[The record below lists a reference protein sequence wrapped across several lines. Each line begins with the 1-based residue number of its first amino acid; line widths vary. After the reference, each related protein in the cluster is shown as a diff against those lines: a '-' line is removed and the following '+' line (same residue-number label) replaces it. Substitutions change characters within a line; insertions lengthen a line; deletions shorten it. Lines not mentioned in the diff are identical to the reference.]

1 MIIIRKA
8 PHRSPQ
14 PQRPT
19 NQVGCDTERNPDD
32 CDFKQAFD
40 WVQDGRLDDITW
52 GYRCTSGDQY
62 LVSGIG
68 LPARYSFYVAPRA
81 KRLNQTA

>member
-1 MIIIRKA
+1 MTTAISSR
-8 PHRSPQ
+8 RS
-14 PQRPT
+14 T
-19 NQVGCDTERNPDD
+19 G
-32 CDFKQAFD
+32 FK
-40 WVQDGRLDDITW
+40 DGRLDDIKW

-81 KRLNQTA
+81 KRLNQLRDDPVVAVDTTPYRPMPCSPVDDV